1 MDEKLTPPAICAYLD
16 EYIVGQE
23 KAKKAVAVAMRNR
36 WRASRL
42 SAEESKEITPKNIL
56 LIGPTGV
63 GKTEIARRIAALTDA
78 PFVKVEATKYTE
90 VGYVGRDVES
100 MVRDLVEEAIH
111 IEKKR
116 EIERHGQ
123 AAEEAAVEKIGEI
136 MWPTKKAETRN
147 PMDIIFGK
155 GGETTTEDVDPGKAE
170 RRAQFLERIRNGD
183 LDNRTVEIE
192 VVEKGRMNAMGANEN
207 MNQISQMISTMM
219 PKKTKKK
226 KVTVRMAKKLLAE
239 EAAEEM
245 IDMDLA
251 ADRAIQNA
259 EEHGIIFIDEI
270 DKIACRGGN
279 SGSPEVSRE
288 GVQRDIL
295 PIVEGATVNTK
306 YGTVK
311 TDHILFMAAGA
322 FHVSKPSD
330 LIPELQGRFAIRV
343 ELSSLGKEEFRKILT
358 EPRQA
363 LIRQYRALLSAE
375 GVTLEFTE
383 DALDAV
389 ADIAHRVNSE
399 TEDIGARRLYTI
411 LERVLEDVSYEA
423 SELTDKNVVIDA
435 AYVREKMG
443 DVTENIDISH
453 YIL

>member
-1 MDEKLTPPAICAYLD
+1 
-16 EYIVGQE
+16 
-23 KAKKAVAVAMRNR
+23 
-36 WRASRL
+36 
-42 SAEESKEITPKNIL
+42 
-56 LIGPTGV
+56 
-63 GKTEIARRIAALTDA
+63 
-78 PFVKVEATKYTE
+78 
-90 VGYVGRDVES
+90 
-100 MVRDLVEEAIH
+100 
-111 IEKKR
+111 
-116 EIERHGQ
+116 
-123 AAEEAAVEKIGEI
+123 

-155 GGETTTEDVDPGKAE
+155 GEETKEEIDPEKAARRED
-170 RRAQFLERIRNGD
+170 FLARIRNGD
-183 LDNRTVEIE
+183 LDSRTVEIE
-192 VVEKGRMNAMGANEN
+192 VTEKGRMNGLGNNEN

-251 ADRAIQNA
+251 AERAILNA

-270 DKIACRGGN
+270 DKIAASGN
-279 SGSPEVSRE
+279 HSGSPEVSRE

-306 YGTVK
+306 YGAVK

-343 ELSSLGKEEFRKILT
+343 ELSSLCQEDFRKILT

-363 LIRQYRALLSAE
+363 LIRQYQALLSAE
-375 GVTLEFTE
+375 DVTLEFTE

-389 ADIAHRVNSE
+389 AEIAYRVNSE

-411 LERVLEDVSYEA
+411 LERILEDVSYEA
-423 SELTDKNVVIDA
+423 SELIEKHVVIDA
-435 AYVREKMG
+435 EYVRKKMG
-443 DVTENIDISH
+443 DVTENIDISR